1 MDVFTASIT
10 DNLPYNP
17 SLKPYE
23 TDGVSSGTMDER
35 WVFTT
40 RSSFMDYS
48 TAASL
53 AAASRVLKDFNPN
66 LSQRALECA
75 LKMWDENIDN
85 DEEQPDSR
93 RSAFRGGGNISTA
106 LQLFITTKEDRF
118 KKVFED
124 ALWGQMDN
132 PMIQTDRPGNVT
144 SDNAL
149 SYGMTAYPYMDADF
163 HNKLRP
169 FILKYLEESKEVIS
183 SNPYEVPMG
192 GRGWAGNTPIMK
204 WAINNYFIHRYYPDL
219 IDAEYVFKGMNYLLG
234 CHPYSNISFV
244 ATVGAKSKKITYGSN
259 RADFTFIAGGVV
271 PGVLFLQP
279 DFYENKDDWPFIWG
293 QNEAI
298 ITTATPYVFLS
309 HAVEELASEMN
320 K

>member
-1 MDVFTASIT
+1 
-10 DNLPYNP
+10 
-17 SLKPYE
+17 
-23 TDGVSSGTMDER
+23 
-35 WVFTT
+35 
-40 RSSFMDYS
+40 
-48 TAASL
+48 
-53 AAASRVLKDFNPN
+53 
-66 LSQRALECA
+66 
-75 LKMWDENIDN
+75 
-85 DEEQPDSR
+85 
-93 RSAFRGGGNISTA
+93 
-106 LQLFITTKEDRF
+106 
-118 KKVFED
+118 
-124 ALWGQMDN
+124 
-132 PMIQTDRPGNVT
+132 
-144 SDNAL
+144 
-149 SYGMTAYPYMDADF
+149 MDADF

-309 HAVEELASEMN
+309 HAVEEMANEMN